1 MTPDSGVI
9 ANVMKHENIRGIK
22 ESDVEKKR
30 ARVYVHARAR
40 VCMCVRAKR
49 PPPPSQINAL

>member
-22 ESDVEKKR
+22 ESDVEKKKG
-30 ARVYVHARAR
+30 RVSMSTRAR
-40 VCMCVRAKR
+40 VCVCVCVQKGHLPRVK
-49 PPPPSQINAL
+49 